1 MESLVDLKPDDCVLF
16 LAEGNFTFS
25 TSLVELWLKTF
36 DFKLPTIIATCF
48 ESQPVSKI
56 AEENVEKLLGHG
68 VKVLF
73 SVDATKW
80 FGPSFC
86 RYLLFKSIM

>member
-1 MESLVDLKPDDCVLF
+1 MDLKPDDCVLF

-56 AEENVEKLLGHG
+56 AKENVEKLLGHG

-80 FGPSFC
+80 FGSSFC
-86 RYLLFKSIM
+86 WHLIFNTIM